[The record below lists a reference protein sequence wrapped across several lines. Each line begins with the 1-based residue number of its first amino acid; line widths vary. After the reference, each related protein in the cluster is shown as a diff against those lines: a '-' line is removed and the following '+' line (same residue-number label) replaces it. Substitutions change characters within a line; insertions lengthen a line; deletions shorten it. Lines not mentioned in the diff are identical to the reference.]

1 MVAVKTIQKAKVNL
15 DRDVLLELKEVR
27 VINVH
32 VLAVLA
38 VGMFMYWLSVN
49 FILDVTYLFI
59 YLFIYLF
66 YQSSGVTRHTC
77 KSLN

>member
-59 YLFIYLF
+59 YLFIYF
-66 YQSSGVTRHTC
+66 IKVVV
-77 KSLN
+77 